1 MSLANIPQGMLILS
15 VQMVNNRQVLRTR
28 LLKIAV
34 WVLLACV
41 WMGLN
46 SAHAAFTTNSWSFTG
61 NTNNGPF
68 NATATGDGL
77 FTSTLLAPAGST
89 IVKTG
94 GQSGSYLNL
103 PAADYH
109 GTLVLSILASKSLT
123 FTTLK
128 FYDDIANANAP
139 TGINWQYQIGSG
151 ALTTLGSTTFA
162 NTYNRWMAN
171 SFDLSSIGPIAG
183 GTAVTIQGTLVG
195 GNGKYGIKF
204 DTVSVIAQDYPQ
216 VPEPAHFALLTG
228 VLLLGGRALRKVL
241 SFKF

>member
-1 MSLANIPQGMLILS
+1 MPP
-15 VQMVNNRQVLRTR
+15 
-28 LLKIAV
+28 LKTIV
-34 WVLLACV
+34 WVLLGCV
-41 WMGLN
+41 WMGLS

-61 NTNNGPF
+61 NTNRGPF

-77 FTSTLLAPAGST
+77 FTSTLLAPVGST
-89 IVKTG
+89 IVRSG

-123 FTTLK
+123 FTTLN
-128 FYDDIANANAP
+128 FYDRIANANAP

-151 ALTTLGSTTFA
+151 AFTTLGSTTFA
-162 NTYNRWMAN
+162 NTYNSWRPN
-171 SFDLSSIGPIAG
+171 SFNLSGIGPITG
-183 GTAVTIQGTLVG
+183 GTTVTIQGTLVG
-195 GNGKYGIKF
+195 GNGRTGIRF

-216 VPEPAHFALLTG
+216 TPEPASFGLFSGALLLAG
-228 VLLLGGRALRKVL
+228 MALRKVL